1 MLAKY
6 PEYHVRQFL
15 TAFSIPSTFRFHLPL
30 RSGREGDQPQTH
42 NSSSMSKISSCEPK

>member
-15 TAFSIPSTFRFHLPL
+15 TAFSIPSYFPFP
-30 RSGREGDQPQTH
+30 SAP
-42 NSSSMSKISSCEPK
+42 